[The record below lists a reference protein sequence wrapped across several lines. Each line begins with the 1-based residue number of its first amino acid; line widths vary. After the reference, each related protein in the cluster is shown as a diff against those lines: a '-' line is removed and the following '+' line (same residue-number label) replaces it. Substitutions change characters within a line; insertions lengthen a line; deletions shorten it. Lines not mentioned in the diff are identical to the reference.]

1 MHMTEV
7 SHWMHVDHFT
17 VNQAAAL
24 WCGYDPASVR
34 FVISELPSE
43 VLAVKQLLVGG
54 IVGGAL
60 NANSSGNTF
69 HTIGDYSKSLLTRAD
84 LERFAR
90 SKNLFPS
97 FLFDTLAAFVSDPI
111 TSANPFLLSSTPTA
125 KLVKSTSTPIA
136 NKGGRPA
143 EYDWDSFMLEIV
155 RRANDPDGLP
165 DSQAELVR
173 DMQQWFADKFE
184 SEPAE
189 SSVKSRISKIYK
201 YLADT
206 KEKAKNPGD

>member
-1 MHMTEV
+1 MTEV

-24 WCGYDPASVR
+24 WCGYDPANVR

-43 VLAVKQLLVGG
+43 VLAVKQLLVSG
-54 IVGGAL
+54 IVGGML
-60 NANSSGNTF
+60 NANPSGNVF
-69 HTIGDYSKSLLTRAD
+69 HSSGDYSKSLLARAD
-84 LERFAR
+84 IEKFAR

-97 FLFDTLAAFVSDPI
+97 FLFDTLAAFVNDPM

-125 KLVKSTSTPIA
+125 KLVKSNSTSTPAA
-136 NKGGRPA
+136 NRGGRPA

-155 RRANDPDGLP
+155 RRANNPDGLP
-165 DSQAELVR
+165 DSQADLIR

-206 KEKAKNPGD
+206 KVEVKNPGD